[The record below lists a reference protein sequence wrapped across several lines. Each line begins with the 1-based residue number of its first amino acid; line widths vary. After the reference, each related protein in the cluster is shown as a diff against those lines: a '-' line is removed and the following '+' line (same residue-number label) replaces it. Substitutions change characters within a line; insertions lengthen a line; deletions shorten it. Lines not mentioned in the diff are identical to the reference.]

1 MYSTGLTSRLI
12 PPFRRSELRRTCTF
26 GSYSTEPASVR
37 IFSLDDYVNGMLQ
50 EGNNGPMP
58 RTNGSR
64 DMSLEQLTEG
74 VRGKVADG
82 GIEES
87 VKFDLGEAGIIFLQG
102 SDVSNE
108 DSDADCTIKMSA
120 EDLGDLL
127 SGDLNPTAAFMGG
140 KMQVEG
146 DMSVAM
152 KLGSIV

>member
-1 MYSTGLTSRLI
+1 
-12 PPFRRSELRRTCTF
+12 
-26 GSYSTEPASVR
+26 
-37 IFSLDDYVNGMLQ
+37 
-50 EGNNGPMP
+50 
-58 RTNGSR
+58 
-64 DMSLEQLTEG
+64 MSLEQLTEG
-74 VRGKVADG
+74 VRAKVADG

-87 VKFDLGEAGIIFLQG
+87 VKFDLGETGIIFLQG
-102 SDVSNE
+102 STVSNE
-108 DSDADCTIKMSA
+108 DAEADCTIKMSA